1 MPSKMVVNICLFH
14 LNDLFCTICFK
25 YTTVKRFYHNSDNEV
40 PLVVVDSVKDSFV
53 VVDDVV
59 TGSISE
65 RKLSMV
71 KMYENVL

>member
-1 MPSKMVVNICLFH
+1 MPSKMVINICLFH

-25 YTTVKRFYHNSDNEV
+25 YTTVKRFYHNSEV